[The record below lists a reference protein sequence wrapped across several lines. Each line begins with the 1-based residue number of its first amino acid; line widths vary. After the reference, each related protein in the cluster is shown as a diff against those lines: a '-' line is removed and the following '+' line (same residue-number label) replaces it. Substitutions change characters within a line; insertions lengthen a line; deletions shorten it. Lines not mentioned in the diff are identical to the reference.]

1 MNNIEVSV
9 SVEGERARLN
19 QLYQEACP
27 HFKKV
32 EGRPPL
38 KPLDDIT
45 GLIGDPPEGEQVICY
60 TIYADTMIAGY
71 AWLLEKPTSY
81 YYILHFYI
89 GNHFKRK
96 GIGKAAVLAFD
107 RIYRAKGISR
117 SELLVSGANYL
128 GLIFW
133 VSLGYNTIIQIEEP
147 EKWQTTSVEIEL
159 ARNF

>member
-19 QLYQEACP
+19 RLYQEACP

-60 TIYADTMIAGY
+60 TIYADAMIAGY

-81 YYILHFYI
+81 YYIFISAIILNEKASVKRLSWLLI
-89 GNHFKRK
+89 GFIVQKES
-96 GIGKAAVLAFD
+96 VD
-107 RIYRAKGISR
+107 RSC
-117 SELLVSGANYL
+117 
-128 GLIFW
+128 
-133 VSLGYNTIIQIEEP
+133 
-147 EKWQTTSVEIEL
+147 
-159 ARNF
+159 